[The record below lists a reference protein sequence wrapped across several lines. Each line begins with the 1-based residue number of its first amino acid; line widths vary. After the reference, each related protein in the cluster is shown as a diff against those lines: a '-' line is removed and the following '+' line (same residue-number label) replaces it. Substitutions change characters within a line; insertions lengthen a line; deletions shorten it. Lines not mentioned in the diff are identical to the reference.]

1 MSGSRCRCGGRRRA
15 AVIWGLDAMT
25 AAFVGVQSAAS
36 AAPLAMINDELL
48 DRGRSHGRRIDDAE
62 WLAAR
67 AGV

>member
-1 MSGSRCRCGGRRRA
+1 M
-15 AVIWGLDAMT
+15 IWGLDAMT
-25 AAFVGVQSAAS
+25 AAFLEVQSAAS

-62 WLAAR
+62 RLAAR